1 MCHIRRDALTAD
13 NERHEEW
20 FPLREAKDAMAE
32 IKVDAD
38 LQENDEDG
46 STQFLLKIVCA
57 RNLRRIS
64 TNAISI
70 GGGSS
75 TTSTFANLSLKSA
88 SSDNASTTSGS
99 SSSTFVSAYAIVQ
112 VLPDNGFD
120 SVRKSKVIFNNNDP
134 YFDETFIFGIS
145 DDAIPSS
152 FVLITLWSQEAV
164 RGKYTE
170 YSMQRI

>member
-88 SSDNASTTSGS
+88 SSDNALELLTSGLGIRLIARGMGSGRSMPRPSATADAKLSETLRSEETMRSRIAGTVTLLS
-99 SSSTFVSAYAIVQ
+99 SNRNPPMIWACSCGV
-112 VLPDNGFD
+112 
-120 SVRKSKVIFNNNDP
+120 
-134 YFDETFIFGIS
+134 
-145 DDAIPSS
+145 
-152 FVLITLWSQEAV
+152 
-164 RGKYTE
+164 
-170 YSMQRI
+170 